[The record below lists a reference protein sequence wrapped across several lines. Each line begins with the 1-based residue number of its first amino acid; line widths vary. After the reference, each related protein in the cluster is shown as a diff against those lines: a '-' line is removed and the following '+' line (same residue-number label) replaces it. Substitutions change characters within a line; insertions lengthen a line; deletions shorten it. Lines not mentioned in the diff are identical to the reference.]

1 MDETR
6 ARYLARYRVGVG
18 KYMGIDMDHEEIN
31 QRRQFIRTMLRG
43 IKAWQNL
50 SNDQIDNIR
59 IFKNHDDWYIED
71 QDYYEYVF

>member
-6 ARYLARYRVGVG
+6 ARNLAKYRVGVG

-31 QRRQFIRTMLRG
+31 LRRQFVRTMLRG

-59 IFKNHDDWYIED
+59 IFKIHDDWYIED

>member
-1 MDETR
+1 MDEAK
-6 ARYLARYRVGVG
+6 ARDLAKSRVGTG
-18 KYMGIDMDHEEIN
+18 KYMGVDMDREEIN

-50 SNDQIDNIR
+50 SNNQIDNIR
-59 IFKNHDDWYIED
+59 IFRIHDDWYIED